1 MMTVDLVRRVDRLR
15 RAQLECELRPLCPQ
29 SRFLGCMIINN
40 ASTGRMRVLHD
51 LLDTG
56 VHDSKVCDRRCPM
69 IEPLIDIL
77 TILPMPDG
85 ASTRPCPV
93 LPARP

>member
-1 MMTVDLVRRVDRLR
+1 
-15 RAQLECELRPLCPQ
+15 
-29 SRFLGCMIINN
+29 MIINN

-77 TILPMPDG
+77 TILPMPDETLDPALPRPPG
-85 ASTRPCPV
+85 APLT
-93 LPARP
+93 A